1 MSCIYDSVD
10 PGLKR
15 VLDDGEYDVSEVLP
29 WQGLSLS
36 PHAGQ
41 ARHHLRVRLRILQH
55 GLNLQP
61 LEPRDLYVLDIGLLD
76 ALPLPRHYVSHM
88 PNCDRIVLG

>member
-1 MSCIYDSVD
+1 MSCIDDSVD
-10 PGLKR
+10 PGLKG
-15 VLDDGEYDVSEVLP
+15 VLDNGEYDVGEVLS

-41 ARHHLRVRLRILQH
+41 ARHHLRVDLRILQH